1 MPSGNEMMLMRIAQY
16 VSLILIASLTSLASL
31 AQVPVYRTT
40 AAVGNRTPALGDDR
54 PGVFN
59 AASFADPAMPNGA
72 IARGSLFT
80 VFDTTRG
87 DYPEQ
92 AYQYP
97 LPTTL
102 GGEQYS
108 TQVSV
113 GNTTV
118 DAIMFYAGYSRAAHL
133 QINAVLPSSIPT
145 GNGVLRIFGSGRLL
159 STHSIRVV
167 DRSFGVFTR
176 DQNGIGIGIVQNE
189 GSDKRLSDNSL
200 LNTARSGQVAVLWGT
215 GLGPVTGNEAAGP
228 LPGNLLSSDVHVWV
242 GGKDAA
248 LLYGGRSG
256 CCAGLDQINFVVPSG
271 VEGCYVPVA
280 VQTGNIVSNYVTM
293 SITSSGG
300 TCSLPWGTTSTEI
313 EAARAKGSIRLGNI
327 FLSYGAV
334 ADSIRNASFY
344 DVDLWGVGSALFS
357 NYPVDDYGT
366 SDNFT
371 VSEQPTVS
379 YTLPPLQGM
388 NGTMAP
394 GTCVVGSLHRPEV
407 APIPPLDAGND
418 IALTSGSEEVLLG
431 VPGRYYNNN
440 LHSFPYSV
448 VPPSSPYVGSGPP
461 SRVTNRPGVASGSDV
476 GAFDITPR
484 IPAGLVWTNI
494 DAIAVVNRAEGVRV
508 TWVGG
513 DSDGFVYINGLAG
526 TASFSCLE
534 RATAGSFTVPP
545 SVTLALPP
553 EGEFPFPYSG
563 YDTLLYLVNMAKPV
577 RFNAAALDAGFLAV
591 PIALLR
597 NVRYR

>member
-1 MPSGNEMMLMRIAQY
+1 MPSGNEMMIRIAQY
-16 VSLILIASLTSLASL
+16 ISLIASFTSLAAL
-31 AQVPVYRTT
+31 AQPPTYRTT
-40 AAVGNRTPALGDDR
+40 PAISDRTAALGDDR

-80 VFDTTRG
+80 VFDTTRA

-102 GGEQYS
+102 GEEQYS
-108 TQVSV
+108 MQVSV
-113 GNTTV
+113 ASITAN
-118 DAIMFYAGYSRAAHL
+118 AIMLYAGYSRAAHL

-145 GNGVLRIFGSGRLL
+145 GDGVLRIFGSGRLL

-167 DRSFGVFTR
+167 DRSLGVFTR
-176 DQNGIGIGIVQNE
+176 DQNGVGIGVLQNE
-189 GSDKRLSDNSL
+189 GSDKRLSNNSL

-242 GGKDAA
+242 GGKDAP

-256 CCAGLDQINFVVPSG
+256 CCAGLDQINFIVPSG

-280 VQTGNIVSNYVTM
+280 VQTGTIVSNYVTM

-300 TCSLPWGTTSTEI
+300 TCSLPWGITTAEI
-313 EAARAKGSIRLGNI
+313 ESARAKGSIRLGNI

-334 ADSIRNASFY
+334 ADGIRNAGFY
-344 DVDLWGVGSALFS
+344 DVDLWGAGSALFS

-366 SDNFT
+366 PDSFT
-371 VSEQPTVS
+371 VSDQPEAS
-379 YTLPPLQGM
+379 YTLPPLHGI
-388 NGTMAP
+388 NGTMSP
-394 GTCVVGSLHRPEV
+394 GTCVVGSLRLPEV
-407 APIPPLDAGND
+407 APVPPLNAGNN
-418 IALTSGSEEVLLG
+418 ITLTSGSEEGLTG
-431 VPGRYYNNN
+431 FPGRYYNHSLN
-440 LHSFPYSV
+440 SFPYSV

-461 SRVTNRPGVASGSDV
+461 SRVTNGPGAASGNGV

-484 IPAGLVWTNI
+484 IAAGLVWTNI
-494 DAIAVVNRAEGVRV
+494 DAITVVNRAEGVRV

-534 RATAGSFTVPP
+534 RANVGSFTVPP

-553 EGEFPFPYSG
+553 EGEFPLPYSG
-563 YDTLLYLVNMAKPV
+563 FNMLLYLVNMAKPV
-577 RFNAAALDAGFLAV
+577 RFNAAGLDAGFLAV
-591 PIALLR
+591 PIAIMR
-597 NVRYR
+597 KVRYP